1 MRPRPA
7 PFDSGCTDEAWGA
20 IFTQNAAPL
29 AIVEPSGQ
37 FSAVNDAFAELLGRG
52 SAELVRKSWMSVTH
66 PDDVAADAD
75 MVRVCLDG
83 GTEGY
88 VLEKRYLTPSGD
100 VVFARIFVRSV
111 RMYQRVACFVVH
123 AQRIESPSPVASEPA
138 PVVMRPKMDLIDM
151 ARDNPKQA
159 LAALGAVIIAVAKF
173 LSERNDM
180 KEKLDRLI
188 EEDRRKAAELQKRSD
203 IETEMRIRREFGGQP
218 KNPEKQPA
226 Q

>member
-20 IFTQNAAPL
+20 IFSRNAAPL

-37 FSAVNDAFAELLGRG
+37 FSAVNDAFSELLGRG

-66 PDDVAADAD
+66 PDDIASDAD
-75 MVRVCLDG
+75 MVRLCVDG
-83 GTEGY
+83 GSEGY

-111 RMYQRVACFVVH
+111 RMYGRLACFVVH
-123 AQRIESPSPVASEPA
+123 AQRLEKPSVVMSEPA
-138 PVVMRPKMDLIDM
+138 PVVMRPKMDWVDM
-151 ARDNPKQA
+151 ARDNPKQT
-159 LAALGAVIIAVAKF
+159 LAAVGAVILAVAKF

-180 KEKLDRLI
+180 QTKLDELLKEKQHR
-188 EEDRRKAAELQKRSD
+188 EETLQKRTD
-203 IETEMRIRREFGGQP
+203 LETLRRELGNGFGDR
-218 KNPEKQPA
+218 EKGSPH
-226 Q
+226 